1 MRGNDQCS
9 RGCIIHRFCQCGFYF
24 VFFLFFVSETNG
36 FSLHRIIKLTGN
48 VWHQQQHGRA
58 INIPKISE
66 TNVKNKC
73 PIKNQNK
80 QYRFKQ
86 QKITL
91 HQQQQQQSSE
101 YNTSQIIFLWH
112 LQHEPL
118 QKGCCAPQGSY
129 SVWSFDSIALQQCT
143 ISDLFHMHRG
153 FLQSAS
159 WLWGLAN
166 Q

>member
-1 MRGNDQCS
+1 VD
-9 RGCIIHRFCQCGFYF
+9 FT
-24 VFFLFFVSETNG
+24 LFFSLVFGSETNG

-48 VWHQQQHGRA
+48 VWYQQQHGRA

-86 QKITL
+86 QKFTL

-101 YNTSQIIFLWH
+101 YNASQIIFL
-112 LQHEPL
+112 
-118 QKGCCAPQGSY
+118 
-129 SVWSFDSIALQQCT
+129 
-143 ISDLFHMHRG
+143 
-153 FLQSAS
+153 
-159 WLWGLAN
+159 
-166 Q
+166 